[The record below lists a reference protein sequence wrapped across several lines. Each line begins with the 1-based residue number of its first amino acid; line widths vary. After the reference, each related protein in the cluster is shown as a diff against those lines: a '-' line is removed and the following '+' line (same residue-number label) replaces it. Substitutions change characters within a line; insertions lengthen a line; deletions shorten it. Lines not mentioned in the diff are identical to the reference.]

1 VRTQLLGRNLM
12 TTRIQWKSGSLQ
24 QKLKDQTAHGLSTG
38 DLQPIKTEVEQV
50 PDGDIS
56 FLVYILANLEEKQA
70 QSQSSSENPFLPY
83 EPNLYVTDVTDTH
96 LCLLNKFNVVANH
109 FLIVTREFESQEN
122 WLTTE
127 DFAALTKC
135 LSEVDGLAFYNGGE
149 TAGSSQSHKHIQ
161 VVPLTDEMSDL
172 PIEIALTKA
181 KVSGGNRWSPLLPY
195 KHAIAKFPPKKA
207 GLSGDVL
214 TKLYMSRYLMLLKA
228 VGIDVS
234 DMNSPQSAPYNLLCT
249 RQWMM
254 LVPRSEENHAGI
266 PVNSLGFAGS
276 LLVKNRAELEQLQE
290 IGPLNLLRQVSFER
304 EEE

>member
-1 VRTQLLGRNLM
+1 M

-24 QKLKDQTAHGLSTG
+24 KKLKDQTAHGLSTG

-50 PDGDIS
+50 PDGDIN
-56 FLVYILANLEEKQA
+56 FVVYILESLAEKQA
-70 QSQSSSENPFLPY
+70 QGQANTENPFLPY
-83 EPNLYVTDVTDTH
+83 EPDLYVTDITDAH
-96 LCLLNKFNVVANH
+96 LCLLNKFNVVENH

-122 WLTTE
+122 WLTSA
-127 DFAALTKC
+127 DFEALTKC

-149 TAGSSQSHKHIQ
+149 MAGSSQPHKHIQ
-161 VVPLTDEMSDL
+161 VVPRTGELSEL

-195 KHAIAKFPPKKA
+195 KHAIAKFPPQKA

-228 VGIDVS
+228 VGIDAS
-234 DMNSPQSAPYNLLCT
+234 NQDAPQTAPYNLLCT

-254 LVPRSEENHAGI
+254 LIPRSAENHEGI

-276 LLVKNRAELEQLQE
+276 LLVKDRAELTQLQE
-290 IGPLNLLRQVSFER
+290 MGPLNLLRQVSFER